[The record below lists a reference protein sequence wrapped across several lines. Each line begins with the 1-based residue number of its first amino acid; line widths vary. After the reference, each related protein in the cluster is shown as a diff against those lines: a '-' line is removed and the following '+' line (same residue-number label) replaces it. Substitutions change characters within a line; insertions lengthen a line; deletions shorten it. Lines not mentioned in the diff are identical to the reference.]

1 MPKYYW
7 KLVVPRSQLLA
18 FYSVPCDREDLSTSV
33 PYTLTQVLR
42 TLHEFG
48 RLPERGDE
56 IEFAG
61 FHFKVLRADPRRVQL
76 LRVMRTA
83 DARAAARGG

>member
-1 MPKYYW
+1 VAAPCACGFQE
-7 KLVVPRSQLLA
+7 LQGRVSGPRVRRA
-18 FYSVPCDREDLSTSV
+18 G
-33 PYTLTQVLR
+33 
-42 TLHEFG
+42 G